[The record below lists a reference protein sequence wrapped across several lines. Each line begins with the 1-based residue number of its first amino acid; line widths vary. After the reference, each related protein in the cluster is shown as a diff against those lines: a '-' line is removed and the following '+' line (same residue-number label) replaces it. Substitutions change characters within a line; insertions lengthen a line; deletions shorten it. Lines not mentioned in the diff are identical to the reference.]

1 LNGLKQLRDRRLLT
15 QSQVASMSGVS
26 VATLSRIENGRVVPK
41 YKTLRAIAQSLG
53 LPIETVREA
62 ILSEQSSFLQ

>member
-1 LNGLKQLRDRRLLT
+1 LNGLKQIRDRKLLT
-15 QSQVASMSGVS
+15 QERVASMSGVS

-41 YKTLRAIAQSLG
+41 YKTLRAIAESLG

>member
-1 LNGLKQLRDRRLLT
+1 MNGLKRIRDRKLLT
-15 QSQVASMSGVS
+15 QEQVASMSGVS

-41 YKTLRAIAQSLG
+41 YKTLRAIAESLG

-62 ILSEQSSFLQ
+62 VLCEQSSFL

>member
-1 LNGLKQLRDRRLLT
+1 MNGLKQIRDRKLLT
-15 QSQVASMSGVS
+15 QEWVASMSGVS

-41 YKTLRAIAQSLG
+41 YKTLRAIAESLG

>member
-1 LNGLKQLRDRRLLT
+1 MNGLKQIRDRKLLT
-15 QSQVASMSGVS
+15 QERVASMSGVS

-41 YKTLRAIAQSLG
+41 YKTLRAIAESLG